1 VGIRR
6 LPDEG
11 ALSWAVMKREMG
23 GGSHRGPVA
32 VTRQRRTIRL
42 VQLLLVAIAA
52 GLFVFA
58 GYSLGRV
65 AGYDDGRRADRLDAP
80 RRPSAVQ
87 TVVLLA
93 LGGAAI
99 GAAAA
104 LGTGGPLRLPTPARL
119 EELVGRA
126 EATAIRRA
134 EEAGSEARPGHPR
147 RSP

>member
-1 VGIRR
+1 
-6 LPDEG
+6 
-11 ALSWAVMKREMG
+11 MT
-23 GGSHRGPVA
+23 H
-32 VTRQRRTIRL
+32 QRRTIRL

-58 GYSLGRV
+58 GYSVGRV

-87 TVVLLA
+87 TVVLLV
-93 LGGAAI
+93 LGGAAL
-99 GAAAA
+99 GAAAT
-104 LGTGGPLRLPTPARL
+104 LGTGGPPRVPTPARL

-126 EATAIRRA
+126 EETAIRKA
-134 EEAGSEARPGHPR
+134 EEAASESRTTESG

>member
-1 VGIRR
+1 
-6 LPDEG
+6 
-11 ALSWAVMKREMG
+11 VM
-23 GGSHRGPVA
+23 
-32 VTRQRRTIRL
+32 RQRRTIRL

-65 AGYDDGRRADRLDAP
+65 AGYEDGRRANRLDAP
-80 RRPSAVQ
+80 RRPSVVQ

-93 LGGAAI
+93 LGGAAL
-99 GAAAA
+99 GAAAT
-104 LGTGGPLRLPTPARL
+104 LGAGGTPRIPTPARL

-126 EATAIRRA
+126 EATAIRKA
-134 EEAGSEARPGHPR
+134 EEAASEARPGRPR

>member
-1 VGIRR
+1 
-6 LPDEG
+6 
-11 ALSWAVMKREMG
+11 
-23 GGSHRGPVA
+23 

-65 AGYDDGRRADRLDAP
+65 AGYEDGRRAERLDAP

-93 LGGAAI
+93 LGGVAL

-104 LGTGGPLRLPTPARL
+104 LGTGAPRVPTPARL

-126 EATAIRRA
+126 EDTAIRKA
-134 EEAGSEARPGHPR
+134 EEAASEARTSRPS

>member
-1 VGIRR
+1 V
-6 LPDEG
+6 PAPTSEG
-11 ALSWAVMKREMG
+11 RALSWAVMKRGMSG
-23 GGSHRGPVA
+23 GAHRGPVA

-87 TVVLLA
+87 TVVLFV
-93 LGGAAI
+93 LGGAAL
-99 GAAAA
+99 GAAAT
-104 LGTGGPLRLPTPARL
+104 LGTGGPLRVPTPARL

-126 EATAIRRA
+126 EETAIRKA
-134 EEAGSEARPGHPR
+134 EDAAAESRTTESR

>member
-1 VGIRR
+1 
-6 LPDEG
+6 
-11 ALSWAVMKREMG
+11 MKRGMA

-58 GYSLGRV
+58 GYALGRV
-65 AGYDDGRRADRLDAP
+65 AGYDDGRRADRLDSP
-80 RRPSAVQ
+80 QRPSAVQ

-93 LGGAAI
+93 LGGVAL
-99 GAAAA
+99 GAAAS
-104 LGTGGPLRLPTPARL
+104 LGTGGPLRIPTPARL

-126 EATAIRRA
+126 EGTAIRKA
-134 EEAGSEARPGHPR
+134 EEAASEGAPGRPR

>member
-1 VGIRR
+1 
-6 LPDEG
+6 
-11 ALSWAVMKREMG
+11 MKRGMSG
-23 GGSHRGPVA
+23 GAHRGPVA

-93 LGGAAI
+93 LGGAAL
-99 GAAAA
+99 GAAAT
-104 LGTGGPLRLPTPARL
+104 LGTGGPLRVPTPARL

-126 EATAIRRA
+126 EETAIRKA
-134 EEAGSEARPGHPR
+134 EDAAAESRTTESRTTESR

>member
-1 VGIRR
+1 
-6 LPDEG
+6 
-11 ALSWAVMKREMG
+11 
-23 GGSHRGPVA
+23 

-93 LGGAAI
+93 LGGATL
-99 GAAAA
+99 GAAAT
-104 LGTGGPLRLPTPARL
+104 LGTSGPLRIPTPARL

-126 EATAIRRA
+126 EETAIRKA
-134 EEAGSEARPGHPR
+134 EEAASEGAPGRAR

>member
-1 VGIRR
+1 MA
-6 LPDEG
+6 G
-11 ALSWAVMKREMG
+11 ALSWALMKRGMG

-65 AGYDDGRRADRLDAP
+65 AGYDDGRRADRLDSP

-93 LGGAAI
+93 LGGGAL
-99 GAAAA
+99 GAAAM
-104 LGTGGPLRLPTPARL
+104 LGAGGTPPIPHPARPH
-119 EELVGRA
+119 ELGGR
-126 EATAIRRA
+126 
-134 EEAGSEARPGHPR
+134 
-147 RSP
+147 